1 MSSDDPRDPSS
12 DDEVR
17 ETFDDAADAALR
29 PHDDEEERR
38 QAQEAAERAGS
49 NPRRE
54 GDGIHPD

>member
-17 ETFDDAADAALR
+17 EALDTAADAALR
-29 PHDDEEERR
+29 PHDDEVERR
-38 QAQEAAERAGS
+38 RAQEAAREAGS